1 MCRRQRVAATLIQP
15 NQPLREGLTE
25 LDSIELMR
33 LLAAAIAG
41 YLFGSLPLAYLAARS
56 VGVNIFEVGTGNP
69 GAANTFRS
77 ISKKLGALVFVGDVA
92 KGVAAVLVAIA
103 LGVDEDL
110 VAVAAAAAITGHM
123 YPVFLRFRGGAALA
137 TAIGG
142 IVTMVPIAGGIG
154 LASGF
159 VMLAVLR
166 STGHAAAIGVSII
179 VIAAYLLDV
188 RWQVIAGICG
198 LGVFVFLRLLVTET
212 LKSGWAAFQKSL
224 LRFRG
229 GSVSKYGQDAGGR
242 DEADE

>member
-1 MCRRQRVAATLIQP
+1 M
-15 NQPLREGLTE
+15 TE
-25 LDSIELMR
+25 LDNAELVR
-33 LLAAAIAG
+33 LIAAAIAG

-69 GAANTFRS
+69 GAANTFRA

-92 KGVAAVLVAIA
+92 KGVAAVLVAMA
-103 LGVDEDL
+103 LDVDENFL
-110 VAVAAAAAITGHM
+110 AVAAAAAVAGHM

-142 IVTMVPIAGGIG
+142 IVTMAPIAGGIG

-166 STGHAAAIGVSII
+166 STGHAAAIGVTII
-179 VIAAYLLDV
+179 VVAAFLLDV
-188 RWQVIAGICG
+188 EWQVIAGIGG
-198 LGVFVFLRLLVTET
+198 LAVFVFLRLLVTET

-229 GSVSKYGQDAGGR
+229 GSVSKYGQDAGGTNGE
-242 DEADE
+242 DK

>member
-1 MCRRQRVAATLIQP
+1 MDIV
-15 NQPLREGLTE
+15 E
-25 LDSIELMR
+25 LLR

-41 YLFGSLPLAYLAARS
+41 YLCGSLPLAYLAARS

-77 ISKKLGALVFVGDVA
+77 ISKKLGAAVFLGDVA
-92 KGVAAVLVAIA
+92 KGVAAVLVAMA
-103 LGVDEDL
+103 LGVNEDL
-110 VAVAAAAAITGHM
+110 MAVAAAAAITGHM

-142 IVTMVPIAGGIG
+142 IMTMVPIAGGIG

-166 STGHAAAIGVSII
+166 STGHAAAIGATII
-179 VIAAYLLDV
+179 VIAAFLLDI
-188 RWQVIAGICG
+188 RWQVITGVCG
-198 LGVFVFLRLLVTET
+198 LAVFVFLRLLVTET
-212 LKSGWAAFQKSL
+212 LKSGWAAFQESL

-229 GSVSKYGQDAGGR
+229 GSVSKYGQDAGGQDGR
-242 DEADE
+242 DK

>member
-1 MCRRQRVAATLIQP
+1 MDIV
-15 NQPLREGLTE
+15 E
-25 LDSIELMR
+25 LVR
-33 LLAAAIAG
+33 LLAAVIAG

-69 GAANTFRS
+69 GAANTFRA

-92 KGVAAVLVAIA
+92 KGVAAVLAAIA

-110 VAVAAAAAITGHM
+110 RAIAAAAAITGHM

-142 IVTMVPIAGGIG
+142 IVAMVPIAGGIG
-154 LASGF
+154 LASGL

-166 STGHAAAIGVSII
+166 STGHAAAIGVTII
-179 VIAAYLLDV
+179 VIAAFPLGV
-188 RWQVIAGICG
+188 KWQLIAGVVG
-198 LGVFVFLRLLVTET
+198 LAMFVFLRLLVTET

-229 GSVSKYGQDAGGR
+229 GSVSQYGQNPGGP
-242 DEADE
+242 DGGDK

>member
-1 MCRRQRVAATLIQP
+1 MDIV
-15 NQPLREGLTE
+15 E
-25 LDSIELMR
+25 LVR

-77 ISKKLGALVFVGDVA
+77 ISKKLGALVFVGDA
-92 KGVAAVLVAIA
+92 FKGVAAVLVALA
-103 LGVDEDL
+103 LGVEEDF

-142 IVTMVPIAGGIG
+142 IMTMAPVAGGIG

-166 STGHAAAIGVSII
+166 STGHAAAIGTTII
-179 VIAAYLLDV
+179 VIAGFLLDV
-188 RWQVIAGICG
+188 RWQVIAGVGG
-198 LGVFVFLRLLVTET
+198 LAVFVFLRLLVTET

-229 GSVSKYGQDAGGR
+229 GSVSQYGQDGGGP
-242 DEADE
+242 DGGDS